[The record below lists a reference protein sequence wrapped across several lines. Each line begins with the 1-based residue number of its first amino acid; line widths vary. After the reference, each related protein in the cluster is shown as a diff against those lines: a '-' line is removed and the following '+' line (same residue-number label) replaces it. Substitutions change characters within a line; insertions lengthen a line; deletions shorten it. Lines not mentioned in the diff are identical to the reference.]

1 MIELFVT
8 TECESV
14 ESPIRQIRPRDIAV
28 VLLGDMAV
36 FLAFVVLGRSEHGS
50 SRAER
55 SSARRCRS
63 PSHGLVISPWLGACR
78 ASTLYNAKTA
88 VWRVP
93 LIWVLCGVVGLL
105 ARALLTDR
113 PVDTGLCSRS
123 DSRPRGVARLACAV
137 YSRSSPAGSPAHERI
152 PTPLA
157 TTDVAGPG
165 SGRSW
170 PPRRPRPR
178 VSAGSVGH
186 AGYDPFGKDC
196 HGADPLVVWL
206 PFMRPRNQ
214 GPRSRRCRRAAY
226 GVCRRRRHDYR
237 LSRCCLP

>member
-36 FLAFVVLGRSEHGS
+36 FLAFVVLGRSEHGIIEG
-50 SRAER
+50 RAFVR
-55 SSARRCRS
+55 TAL
-63 PSHGLVISPWLGACR
+63 PFAVAWLVISPWLGAYR

-113 PVDTGLCSRS
+113 PLTLAFALVAIAVQGASLVGL
-123 DSRPRGVARLACAV
+123 RGLFT
-137 YSRSSPAGSPAHERI
+137 I
-152 PTPLA
+152 
-157 TTDVAGPG
+157 VAG
-165 SGRSW
+165 
-170 PPRRPRPR
+170 
-178 VSAGSVGH
+178 
-186 AGYDPFGKDC
+186 
-196 HGADPLVVWL
+196 
-206 PFMRPRNQ
+206 
-214 GPRSRRCRRAAY
+214 
-226 GVCRRRRHDYR
+226 R
-237 LSRCCLP
+237 LSRP